1 MLPVKVEN
9 IHEIEPYIQAERYE
23 LMLKETNSLM
33 PQIMETIESFNKAS
47 SQLKTVTLDI
57 NDLTEIGTAKH
68 IVAAIDQTRKALKES
83 EIGVRRKE
91 LDLKRKEEQLANAS
105 GFDADELEI
114 DILEI
119 HSQLEDVR
127 AAQRGALRRLSF
139 LAEQYRAI
147 CDSLGVETVTEE
159 MYEENEPKYH
169 VMRAMSQALAA
180 ARARGG
186 LIDEGNFIYFQD
198 LGINGAAMQ
207 RELIAYL
214 EMEQSVINDGN
225 VPSFEMQYSW
235 LDAIGEKFK
244 GEVARYAEARNLKP
258 RVNIALAQAPALA
271 ELESE

>member
-9 IHEIEPYIQAERYE
+9 ITEVQSYIAPERYE
-23 LMLKETNSLM
+23 VMLQETNTLM
-33 PQIMETIESFNKAS
+33 PKIMETIESFNKAS

-83 EIGVRRKE
+83 EISV
-91 LDLKRKEEQLANAS
+91 KRKEIEIKRKEKQLETAS

-114 DILEI
+114 DLLELD
-119 HSQLEDVR
+119 SQLEDVR
-127 AAQRGALRRLSF
+127 ASQRGALRRMTF

-147 CDSLGVETVTEE
+147 CDSLGVEVVTEE

-214 EMEQSVINDGN
+214 EMEQNVLNDEH
-225 VPSFEMQYSW
+225 VPTFEMQMSW

-244 GEVARYAEARNLKP
+244 GEVGRYAQARNLNP
-258 RVNIALAQAPALA
+258 RVDYALAQKPTLA
-271 ELESE
+271 ELES

>member
-9 IHEIEPYIQAERYE
+9 TSEVDSYIQTDRYE
-23 LMLKETNSLM
+23 LMLKETNSIM
-33 PQIMETIESFNKAS
+33 PKIMETIESFNKAS

-57 NDLTEIGTAKH
+57 NDLTEIAIAKH
-68 IVAAIDQTRKALKES
+68 IAAAIDQTRKALKES
-83 EIGVRRKE
+83 EISVRRME
-91 LDLKRKEEQLANAS
+91 LKIKRKEDKLQKSS
-105 GFDADELEI
+105 GFDIDEIEI
-114 DILEI
+114 DLLELN
-119 HSQLEDVR
+119 SKLEDLR

-139 LAEQYRAI
+139 LAEQHKSI
-147 CDSLGVETVTEE
+147 CDSLGVESITEE
-159 MYEENEPKYH
+159 MYEENEPKNH

-214 EMEQSVINDGN
+214 EMEQQVINEGN
-225 VPSFEMQYSW
+225 VPSFEMQLSW
-235 LDAIGEKFK
+235 LEAVGEKFK

-258 RVNIALAQAPALA
+258 RINYALAQNPSMA
-271 ELESE
+271 ELEK